1 MLVTFTVFRDIG
13 NILHPRKDP
22 VAQDRLADEP
32 HITEL

>member
-1 MLVTFTVFRDIG
+1 MLVTFTVFVIG
-13 NILHPRKDP
+13 DVLHAKDP